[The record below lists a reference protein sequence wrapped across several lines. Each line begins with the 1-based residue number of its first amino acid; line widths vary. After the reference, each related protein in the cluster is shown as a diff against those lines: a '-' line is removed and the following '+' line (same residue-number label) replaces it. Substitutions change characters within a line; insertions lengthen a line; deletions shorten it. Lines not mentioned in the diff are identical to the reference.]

1 MAALFISYRRK
12 DTADIVGR
20 LFDRLAGYYGTDRV
34 LLDVDALLA
43 GENYRTQIQ
52 SLIERCRV
60 VLAVI
65 GAEWLDA
72 QTADGRRRLDDPDDQ
87 LRIELEVA
95 FAAGRTVIPVLV
107 HGAALPAAKQ
117 LPESLAPLA
126 GCEPA
131 PVQSGSGFAAD
142 FQTLLDRLRAEGL
155 RPPEQSFPWQYVL
168 LPAGILA
175 ALIGAISF
183 YSYPWNADYDFLLQ
197 QVDPSAGL
205 AELRDVHEYDAHAL
219 TTCDSAQYWNE
230 MWEMLWRGLLPL
242 ALGPVLIVW
251 GKRRCCLQKE
261 SAASDRFYAQ
271 GAGRLPTPKS
281 SKSLICL
288 ALGLASFACGP
299 LTAVPTWIVGV
310 LAWREL
316 RRHPTWIRGRS
327 LVVTGVLASV
337 IGCWLFTQFQ
347 QPRWRLGQW
356 IARMEAATTSA
367 QEGRAEEA
375 ATGFDAATAIETG
388 YPEARYVA
396 QLRRGSLF
404 LSQQRYD
411 EALADADAVVDALTT
426 LSGEQVLMTEQAAV
440 WRETRRRAR
449 ELRAAIYDAQG
460 SGAEAEQ
467 ERATIEREG
476 WQFFPRTTPLLPEEG
491 ANDAPPAPAPPA
503 PLVDP
508 TAASP
513 GVQRLLR
520 TRAGI
525 A

>member
-1 MAALFISYRRK
+1 
-12 DTADIVGR
+12 
-20 LFDRLAGYYGTDRV
+20 
-34 LLDVDALLA
+34 
-43 GENYRTQIQ
+43 
-52 SLIERCRV
+52 
-60 VLAVI
+60 
-65 GAEWLDA
+65 
-72 QTADGRRRLDDPDDQ
+72 
-87 LRIELEVA
+87 
-95 FAAGRTVIPVLV
+95 VIPVLV
-107 HGAALPAAKQ
+107 HGAALPAAEQ
-117 LPESLAPLA
+117 LPESLGPLA
-126 GCEPA
+126 RCEPA
-131 PVQSGSGFAAD
+131 PIQSGSGFAAD

-183 YSYPWNADYDFLLQ
+183 YSYRWSADYDFLLQ
-197 QVDPSAGL
+197 QVDPAAGL
-205 AELRDVHEYDAHAL
+205 ADLRDVREYDVHAL
-219 TTCDSAQYWNE
+219 TTCDSVQYRSE
-230 MWEMLWRGLLPL
+230 MQEALWRGLLPL

-281 SKSLICL
+281 SKSLVCL

-299 LTAVPTWIVGV
+299 FSAVPTWIVGA

-316 RRHPTWIRGRS
+316 QRHPTWIRGRS
-327 LVVTGVLASV
+327 LVVTGVLASL

-356 IARMEAATTSA
+356 IAQMEAANVWEE
-367 QEGRAEEA
+367 EGRAEEA
-375 ATGFDAATAIETG
+375 TAGFDAATAIETA

-396 QLRRGSLF
+396 QFRRGALM
-404 LSQQRYD
+404 LARQRYD
-411 EALADADAVVDALTT
+411 DALADADAVVDALTT
-426 LSGEQVLMTEQAAV
+426 MTDDQVLLTEQSAV

-460 SGAEAEQ
+460 RGAEAQQ
-467 ERATIEREG
+467 ERETIEREG
-476 WQFFPRTTPLLPEEG
+476 WQFFPRTRSPLPDDE

-503 PLVDP
+503 PAPLVDP
-508 TAASP
+508 SAAAP
-513 GVQRLLR
+513 GAQRHVRL
-520 TRAGI
+520 RAGL